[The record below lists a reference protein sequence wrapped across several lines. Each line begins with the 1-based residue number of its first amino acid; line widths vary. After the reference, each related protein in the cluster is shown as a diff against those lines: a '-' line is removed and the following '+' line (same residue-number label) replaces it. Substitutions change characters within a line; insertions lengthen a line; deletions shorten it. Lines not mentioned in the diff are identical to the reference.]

1 MVILL
6 ETNVQCSAP
15 TYGHNAGLEIRI
27 SDLYGVLLNTPYN
40 SSWSDYRFL
49 TVNVIQPGDSFRLQ
63 EIGCDTFTGFI
74 STTCSLP
81 NFLQQLHA
89 ELLYGV
95 ERSSSKRIN
104 RPIIDDFVR
113 HLDVIEWNNAAAEQ
127 YGKIR
132 ADLEARDE
140 PIGVMDMMI
149 AAHAKSIK
157 AVLVTNNQKHF
168 ARIKGLKVEN
178 RV

>member
-1 MVILL
+1 MKLYML
-6 ETNVQCSAP
+6 DTDTCS
-15 TYGHNAGLEIRI
+15 YIIRERPI
-27 SDLYGVLLNTPYN
+27 GVLERVRKLAMEQ
-40 SSWSDYRFL
+40 
-49 TVNVIQPGDSFRLQ
+49 I
-63 EIGCDTFTGFI
+63 CI
-74 STTCSLP
+74 STVTY
-81 NFLQQLHA
+81 A

-113 HLDVIEWNNAAAEQ
+113 HLDVIEWDNAAAEQ
-127 YGKIR
+127 YGRIR
-132 ADLEARDE
+132 AELEAGGK
-140 PIGVMDMMI
+140 PIGAMDMMI

-178 RV
+178 WV